1 VEDGPS
7 ELPFLL
13 ISRRLIFQLFVLGE
27 LETLGFGQST
37 YADIV
42 VENQKGFHN
51 WKAHVVAD
59 DECMLELLAA
69 QFQVLIF
76 I

>member
-1 VEDGPS
+1 MEDGPS

-42 VENQKGFHN
+42 VENQKGFPFG
-51 WKAHVVAD
+51 
-59 DECMLELLAA
+59 LELLHNCKAHGSG
-69 QFQVLIF
+69 
-76 I
+76 